1 MTILTGEVTR
11 VETVRQF
18 YDKLDVSRAEKVAI
32 FSADERAALLEEA
45 NRYRE
50 EAGRDRINDPAE
62 AADEL
67 INEAVEHQ
75 VLNPIAKIL
84 RRRDRKYVHIANRVT
99 HTIIEVTGKSYPPES
114 ADNAPYWEP
123 LDRDEAAE

>member
-18 YDKLDVSRAEKVAI
+18 YDKLNVSRAEKVAI
-32 FSADERAALLEEA
+32 FSADERGALLEEA
-45 NRYRE
+45 NQYLE

-84 RRRDRKYVHIANRVT
+84 RRRDRKYIHIANRVT
-99 HTIIEVTGKSYPPES
+99 HTIIEVTGKSHPPET
-114 ADNAPYWEP
+114 ADNAPHWEP
-123 LDRDEAAE
+123 LNPD